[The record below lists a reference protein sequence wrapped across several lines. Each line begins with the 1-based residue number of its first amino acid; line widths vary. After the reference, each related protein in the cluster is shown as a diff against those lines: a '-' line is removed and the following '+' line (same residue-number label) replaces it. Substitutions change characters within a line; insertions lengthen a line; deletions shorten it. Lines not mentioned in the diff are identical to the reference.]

1 MYLVSKHFPASFGSC
16 SLPFIAN
23 ASAAR
28 IFAISDD
35 PLDTTDPFCGKGEK
49 PDSLNGS
56 ITFDSCYFSYPTRYV
71 SWQHSSSFS
80 PLLFA
85 FVIQTLPFVFSGQT
99 SQSITRLKSTM
110 VFRCRLLRR
119 SLLHSLEKVGAEKVQ
134 HCRYVGRS
142 FHVSLDPMGTCT
154 HYTLISFSSI
164 GSWPFVS
171 MKLPVEQFPWTV
183 TK

>member
-1 MYLVSKHFPASFGSC
+1 MCLVSKTSPCILSHSLLLLIHQLLGY
-16 SLPFIAN
+16 LPFLTTHWILPIHSVVREISLTPLMVRSLSIRATL
-23 ASAAR
+23 
-28 IFAISDD
+28 AIQR
-35 PLDTTDPFCGKGEK
+35 GMY
-49 PDSLNGS
+49 PDSIHHS
-56 ITFDSCYFSYPTRYV
+56 RHSCLPS
-71 SWQHSSSFS
+71 
-80 PLLFA
+80 LFK
-85 FVIQTLPFVFSGQT
+85 FCMFVFSGQT

-154 HYTLISFSSI
+154 HCTLISFSSI